1 MRPLSSAVSEK
12 IVNLLKKSLKYAII
26 RNIILW
32 RYTRNENKT
41 VKEGENGDFPYSIE
55 SRMPEKSA
63 EPGEQPRESGRR
75 LWVWRSV
82 RDKKPEDA

>member
-1 MRPLSSAVSEK
+1 MRIKPS
-12 IVNLLKKSLKYAII
+12 KK
-26 RNIILW
+26 
-32 RYTRNENKT
+32 
-41 VKEGENGDFPYSIE
+41 GENGNFPYSVE